1 MYEYFYTLTTA
12 FHGFLMCVLLY
23 RLLLEKD
30 AFLSLHVLS
39 LIHTFVANVTIT
51 RLFVANAANIAISL
65 FWE

>member
-1 MYEYFYTLTTA
+1 M
-12 FHGFLMCVLLY
+12 LLC

-30 AFLSLHVLS
+30 ALLSLHVLS

-65 FWE
+65 SWEKDFTQNFGRNSE